1 MKFTQAEIVYLE
13 SQPLGRLATVQKGGT
28 LQNSPVG
35 FRYNAE
41 LDTIDIT
48 GHGMGNS
55 QKFRNV
61 IENGRV
67 AFVVDDI
74 ASRQPWRIRCV
85 EIRGSAEAILPAPEV
100 ANPRGRD
107 GSLIRI
113 HPSRIIS
120 FGLEESTEP
129 HKLTFNKRNV

>member
-1 MKFTQAEIVYLE
+1 MKFTQAEIAYLE

-100 ANPRGRD
+100 TNPRGRD